1 MNILWRTWLK
11 MLLAV
16 GLVVGCNT
24 LAPAL
29 AAVAAPVVTT
39 QDGDCH
45 HSDRKSAPG
54 MTICKASC
62 LAVAAA
68 PVEMIL
74 APTLKPPLVAS
85 VARVLHPLAYSP
97 ETPPP
102 RA

>member
-1 MNILWRTWLK
+1 MTILWRTWLK
-11 MLLAV
+11 MLFAV

-29 AAVAAPVVTT
+29 AAVAAPVLAT

-45 HSDRKSAPG
+45 HSDQKGAPG

-68 PVEMIL
+68 PFEVVV

-85 VARVLHPLAYSP
+85 IARALHPVAQSP
-97 ETPPP
+97 DTPPP